1 MQELSNGVRAS
12 SIPNVVWKKSRK
24 TMEEGDC
31 VETAALPG
39 GGVAI
44 RNSRE
49 PDGPALVYTR
59 KEMIAFIDGVKGN
72 EFDYLVA

>member
-1 MQELSNGVRAS
+1 MQEFANGVRAS
-12 SIPNVVWKKSRK
+12 SIPNVIWTKSRK
-24 TMEEGDC
+24 TMEQGQC

-59 KEMIAFIDGVKGN
+59 AEMVAFLDGVKGN
-72 EFDYLVA
+72 EFDHLVV

>member
-1 MQELSNGVRAS
+1 MQELQNGVRAS
-12 SIPNVVWKKSRK
+12 SIQNVVWTKSRM
-24 TMEEGDC
+24 TMEQGAC

-49 PDGPALVYTR
+49 PDGPALVYTHS
-59 KEMIAFIDGVKGN
+59 EIVAFFHGVKN
-72 EFDYLVA
+72 SEFDYLVD

>member
-1 MQELSNGVRAS
+1 MQSFSNGVRAS
-12 SIPNVVWKKSRK
+12 SIPNVVWTKSRK
-24 TMEEGDC
+24 TMEEGQC

-59 KEMIAFIDGVKGN
+59 AEMDAFLVGVKNG